1 VRIAV
6 GDFAAAELPLRDAT
20 AHAER
25 LGLQPLHAEVLA
37 YQAMVDFLLGRGLDR
52 EVVARALALEDANRP
67 VAVMARPSMIAA
79 VLDLYRGELEAAR
92 ARLAALRER
101 VIERGE
107 ESDLPFVAV
116 YLALLECWSGDL
128 DAAERYAREALE
140 SADQLESESLRALA
154 LAFAAFV
161 AAHTGEAAAVRTAAT
176 EALELSERT
185 GWQIVVSCALG
196 ALGLLELSLGDTEA
210 ANRALGELAAAV
222 EAVELTEPFQAAFL
236 PEAIEAA
243 IGRGRFGQA
252 ERLVDMLEECGRRLD
267 RPWAL
272 ACAGRCRG
280 LLLTAQADL
289 DPAANALEEA
299 LRQHERVPMPLE
311 RARTLLAYADV
322 QRRKRERRRAR
333 ATLEQALAIFEQHGA
348 SLWAQRTRRELR
360 QLGGRPTTKD
370 ELTPAEARVAELAA
384 SGMTNRQVA
393 AALFISAK
401 TVEANLGRVY
411 QKLGIHSRAQLGA
424 RAATREGA
432 KAEVM

>member
-1 VRIAV
+1 VR
-6 GDFAAAELPLRDAT
+6 
-20 AHAER
+20 
-25 LGLQPLHAEVLA
+25 
-37 YQAMVDFLLGRGLDR
+37 
-52 EVVARALALEDANRP
+52 
-67 VAVMARPSMIAA
+67 S
-79 VLDLYRGELEAAR
+79 
-92 ARLAALRER
+92 
-101 VIERGE
+101 
-107 ESDLPFVAV
+107 
-116 YLALLECWSGDL
+116 
-128 DAAERYAREALE
+128 
-140 SADQLESESLRALA
+140 
-154 LAFAAFV
+154 
-161 AAHTGEAAAVRTAAT
+161 AAT

-210 ANRALGELAAAV
+210 ADRALGELAAAV

-236 PEAIEAA
+236 PEAIEAS

-252 ERLVDMLEECGRRLD
+252 ERLVEMLEECGRRLD

-280 LLLTAQADL
+280 LLLAAQGEL
-289 DPAANALEEA
+289 GPAANALEEA

-311 RARTLLAYADV
+311 RARTLLAYAGV

-333 ATLEQALAIFEQHGA
+333 ATLEQALAIFAQHGA

-384 SGMTNRQVA
+384 RGMTNREVA

-411 QKLGIHSRAQLGA
+411 QKLGIHSRAELGA